1 MSQIGTEREVCFLV
15 GPMGVKTISFTQT
28 YLRIAFHC
36 EKIKSNNIEGFYS
49 LNCTNNKTGVAQFVY
64 VIESKGTVDQL

>member
-1 MSQIGTEREVCFLV
+1 MTCYTFRLL
-15 GPMGVKTISFTQT
+15 KTASKQSHI
-28 YLRIAFHC
+28 
-36 EKIKSNNIEGFYS
+36 NNIEGFYS

>member
-1 MSQIGTEREVCFLV
+1 MDCQNKMILNHKLPIDFHPVTFNCL
-15 GPMGVKTISFTQT
+15 
-28 YLRIAFHC
+28 AFNC
-36 EKIKSNNIEGFYS
+36 KKIKSNNIEGFYS